1 MTLLIGEF
9 KLKNKIAIIGAGQ
22 LGSRHLQGLAALNR
36 EVEIYLVDPS
46 EASLNLS
53 LERHKQVDTKNL
65 QQVHLLKSIDFLPK
79 QLDLVIIA
87 CTSDIRYEAL
97 ASLSNHSQVENIILE
112 KVLFQDLKHYA
123 DVFQIQNLNF
133 DKVWVNFAQRLW
145 PFFIDLKKQFFD
157 DANLEINISGSNW
170 GLGCNSVHN
179 VDLADFLWSRPSKT
193 YATLDREVL
202 PSKRPQFVE
211 FSGEVVT
218 QIEGGGRITQ
228 VCYAR
233 GEAPFVITVTHPT
246 LKRIWDVSNGILLS
260 SSATTGWKFEQS
272 ELIPSY
278 QSNLT
283 TRVAESILTGR
294 DCGLPKLKDAC
305 LTHVSTLEALLV
317 SSKKNGNDFGT
328 SCPVT

>member
-1 MTLLIGEF
+1 M
-9 KLKNKIAIIGAGQ
+9 KNKIAIIGAGQ

-53 LERHKQVDTKNL
+53 LERHKQVDSKNL
-65 QQVHLLKSIDFLPK
+65 QQVYLLKSIQFLPK

-97 ASLSNHSQVENIILE
+97 LDLSNHSKVRNIILE
-112 KVLFQDLKHYA
+112 KVLFQDLKHYS
-123 DVFQIQNLNF
+123 DVFQIENLNF

-145 PFFIDLKKQFFD
+145 PFFIDLKTQFFD

-193 YATLDREVL
+193 YATLDKKVL

-218 QIEGGGRITQ
+218 QVDGGGRITQ
-228 VCYAR
+228 VCYAG
-233 GEAPFVITVTHPT
+233 GEAPFVISVAHPT
-246 LKRIWDVSNGILLS
+246 FKRIWDVSNGILFS
-260 SSATTGWKFEQS
+260 SSAATGWKFEQS
-272 ELIPSY
+272 ELMPSY

-283 TRVAESILTGR
+283 TRVVESIFTSG
-294 DCGLPKLKDAC
+294 DCGLPKLRDAC
-305 LTHVSTLEALLV
+305 LTHISTLEALLL
-317 SSKKNGNDFGT
+317 SSKNNGNDFGT